1 MLLCAGGLVVA
12 GYPLV
17 RFINVGLARGP
28 GLLGSGHAGLPVI
41 GVIQRVSRASVAVS
55 EEVVARIGTG
65 LLVLVGVTHSDTVED
80 ARSMGSKIADLRV
93 FRDDKGL
100 MNKSVG
106 EMGGQVLVV
115 SQFTLL
121 GDTRKGRR
129 PSFVGAASPDVAAP
143 LINELEVALGQR
155 GIPVKSGVFGADM
168 RVELVNDG
176 PVTLILR
183 TEAGRII

>member
-1 MLLCAGGLVVA
+1 
-12 GYPLV
+12 
-17 RFINVGLARGP
+17 
-28 GLLGSGHAGLPVI
+28 
-41 GVIQRVSRASVAVS
+41 
-55 EEVVARIGTG
+55 
-65 LLVLVGVTHSDTVED
+65 LVGVTHSDTVED
-80 ARSMGSKIADLRV
+80 ARSMASKIADLRV

-121 GDTRKGRR
+121 GDARKGRR